1 MSLVYS
7 TLVMFG
13 SVIFALSPNYYG
25 KVAGRAVFGL
35 GFEPLEVTQDA
46 ILSKWFFDD
55 SLNTRGH
62 PSLSFS
68 YGFTF
73 ATSQLGQLIGTN
85 LLPVLGEYSLF
96 YCYSTVALVCILG
109 VCSNLVLIFLD
120 YRAAQVIVRIM
131 RILSFTKLEFRSRKR

>member
-7 TLVMFG
+7 SLVTIG
-13 SVIFALSPNYYG
+13 AVIFALSSNYYG
-25 KVAGRAVFGL
+25 KVVGRAVFGL

-55 SLNTRGH
+55 TISSSKH

-85 LLPVLGEYSLF
+85 LLPVIGEFDLF
-96 YCYSTVALVCILG
+96 YCYSIVAIVCILG
-109 VCSNLVLIFLD
+109 VCSNLVLVFLD
-120 YRAAQVIVRIM
+120 YRAAQVIVSI
-131 RILSFTKLEFRSRKR
+131 ITNICF